1 MLAGNTDPSMDPRA
15 WRAPA
20 HLMITELPIVLAHLY
35 RTTDVGDVVDLEL
48 PAGID
53 DRHVVDLVTG
63 AGFVVNGQPR
73 NGAIGPRVSATRAHT
88 LADTV
93 GPGMTLLVC
102 GINPS
107 PYSADIGVGYGR
119 PGNRFWP
126 AALMADLVPTDRDPL
141 AALEGGIGMTDLVK
155 RPSRTAAEVTEAEY
169 ADGFARVERLCR
181 WLAPGAVCFV
191 GLSGWRTVV
200 NPKAVAGRQSVTV
213 GGRPAYLMPSTS
225 GLNAHETKDSL
236 AVHLRAAAALG
247 RSTQEGTCTGS

>member
-1 MLAGNTDPSMDPRA
+1 MTPRA
-15 WRAPA
+15 WRAPD
-20 HLMITELPIVLAHLY
+20 HQDVRELPIVLAQLH
-35 RTTDVGDVVDLEL
+35 RTTHVGERVNLEL
-48 PAGID
+48 PGDID
-53 DRHVVDLVTG
+53 DRHVVDLLTG
-63 AGFVVNGQPR
+63 AGFVVDGQPR
-73 NGAIGPRVSATRAHT
+73 NGATGLRVSAIRAHT

-126 AALMADLVPTDRDPL
+126 AALLADLVDTDRDPR
-141 AALEGGIGMTDLVK
+141 ADLEGGIGMTDLVK
-155 RPSRTAAEVTEAEY
+155 RPSRTAAEVTEGEY

-200 NPKAVAGRQSVTV
+200 DSKAAAGRQPDTV

-236 AVHLRAAAALG
+236 AVHLRAAVALG
-247 RSTQEGTCTGS
+247 RSAQEGTSTGS